1 MRHAVGGVHM
11 AMIFET
17 HAHYDDEAFD
27 SDREELLASLPAGGV
42 GTVINVGASMATT
55 RNSLALAEKYPFI
68 YAAAGVHPDEVEEL
82 TESCMEELR
91 GYCRQGKTVA
101 VGEIGLDYHWH
112 KEEEHR
118 KLQQYWFR
126 RQLALAREEGL
137 PFIIHSRE
145 AAADTLTILKEER
158 AGEIG
163 GVMHCYSYSAKQVR
177 EYVGMGLYIGVGGVV
192 TVKNARKLKEAVEA
206 VPLENILLE
215 TDCPYM
221 APVPYRGKRNCSLY
235 LPHVATAIAGLKG
248 VSEETVRAATE
259 ENAKRLF
266 GKTAGRQKTGGMCN
280 RGGSEFC

>member
-1 MRHAVGGVHM
+1 M

-27 SDREELLASLPAGGV
+27 NDREELLSSLPAGGV
-42 GTVINVGASMATT
+42 GKVINVGASMATT
-55 RNSLALAEKYPFI
+55 RSSLALSERYPFI
-68 YAAAGVHPDEVEEL
+68 YAAVGVHPDEVEEL
-82 TESCMEELR
+82 SEDRMEELR
-91 GYCRQGKTVA
+91 GYCRRKKTVA
-101 VGEIGLDYHWH
+101 VGEIGLDYYWH

-145 AAADTLTILKEER
+145 AAADTFAVLKEER

-163 GVMHCYSYSAKQVR
+163 GVMHCYSYSAEQAR
-177 EYVGMGLYIGVGGVV
+177 EYVKMGLYIGVGGVV
-192 TVKNARKLKEAVEA
+192 TFKNARRLKEAVQA
-206 VPLENILLE
+206 VPLERILLE

-221 APVPYRGKRNCSLY
+221 APVPYRGKRNSSLY
-235 LPHVATAIAGLKG
+235 LPHVAAAIAGLKK
-248 VSEETVRAATE
+248 VSAETVCEVTE

-266 GKTAGRQKTGGMCN
+266 GKAAV
-280 RGGSEFC
+280 

>member
-1 MRHAVGGVHM
+1 
-11 AMIFET
+11 MIFES

-27 SDREELLASLPAGGV
+27 TDRDELLPRLRQQGIGYVMNISSDISSVSAC
-42 GTVINVGASMATT
+42 I
-55 RNSLALAEKYPFI
+55 ALAEKYPFV
-68 YAAAGVHPDEVEEL
+68 YAAAGIHPDDTGEL
-82 TESCMEELR
+82 NEDNFEWLKKQCGHKKVL
-91 GYCRQGKTVA
+91 A

-145 AAADTLTILKEER
+145 AAADTFTILKEER

-163 GVMHCYSYSAKQVR
+163 GVMHCYSYSAEQAR
-177 EYVGMGLYIGVGGVV
+177 EYVKMGLYIGVGGVV
-192 TVKNARKLKEAVEA
+192 TFKNARKLKEAVEA

-235 LPHVATAIAGLKG
+235 LSHVAEAVAGLKG
-248 VSEETVRAATE
+248 VSEETVREVTGK
-259 ENAKRLF
+259 NAEKLF
-266 GKTAGRQKTGGMCN
+266 GRVTGKHVGY
-280 RGGSEFC
+280 